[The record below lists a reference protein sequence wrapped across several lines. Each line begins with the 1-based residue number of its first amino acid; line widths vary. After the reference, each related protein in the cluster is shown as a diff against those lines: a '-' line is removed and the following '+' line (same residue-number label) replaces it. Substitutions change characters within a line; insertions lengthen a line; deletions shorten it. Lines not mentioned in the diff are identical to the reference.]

1 MDSLVVNCNFLFAGG
16 DDSINIGG
24 IYNVRYGYGRVD
36 TYDGGYCMQTL
47 IPVSPT
53 ISSTLVR
60 YKSSYDLIWGE
71 WEWVNPPMQSGVE
84 YRTTERWLGKPVYVK
99 TLDVGYVGIGMTTKH
114 HNIQMTQCLSCL
126 GFESGNDTMPAK
138 YDDSS
143 IDVYK
148 NIYANNTQI
157 IIYSNTDS
165 NRYTHCTLKYT
176 KD

>member
-1 MDSLVVNCNFLFAGG
+1 MVYGTLLVERR
-16 DDSINIGG
+16 SYH
-24 IYNVRYGYGRVD
+24 IY
-36 TYDGGYCMQTL
+36 QTL
-47 IPVSPT
+47 KCADGYPNT
-53 ISSTLVR
+53 IMSMR
-60 YKSSYDLIWGE
+60 KSSDSGATWSE
-71 WEWVNPPMQSGVE
+71 WEYINPPMQLGVE